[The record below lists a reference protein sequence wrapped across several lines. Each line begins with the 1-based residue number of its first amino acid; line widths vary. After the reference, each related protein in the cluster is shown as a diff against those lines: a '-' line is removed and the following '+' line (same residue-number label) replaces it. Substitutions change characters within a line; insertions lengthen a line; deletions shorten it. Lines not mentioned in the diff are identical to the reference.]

1 MFRQLR
7 AAKPEEIESI
17 KEKSDIGLN
26 CEVVALDTPKGP
38 IIGVV
43 RIVSEL
49 DPVYFPE
56 GIENR
61 WKTTFL
67 RDIETRMTGQGIP
80 AYYFNI
86 DADDAN
92 ADWRAFQ
99 EKWGAKK
106 VFSVPTYR
114 YKTSLLD

>member
-17 KEKSDIGLN
+17 KDKSDLTPESIVL
-26 CEVVALDTPKGP
+26 ALDTPKGP
-38 IIGVV
+38 ILGVV
-43 RIVSEL
+43 RVVTEL

-56 GIENR
+56 GLDTR

-67 RDIETRMTGQGIP
+67 RDAQTFMTAKGFDS
-80 AYYFNI
+80 YYFNI

-92 ADWRAFQ
+92 EDWRAFQ
-99 EKWGAKK
+99 EKWGAVK
-106 VFSVPTYR
+106 VFEVPTYR

>member
-7 AAKPEEIESI
+7 DAKPEEIESI
-17 KEKSDIGLN
+17 KNKSDLTDGSIVL
-26 CEVVALDTPKGP
+26 ALDTPKGP
-38 IIGVV
+38 ILGVV
-43 RIVSEL
+43 RVVTEL
-49 DPVYFPE
+49 DPVHFPE
-56 GIENR
+56 GLENR

-67 RDIETRMTGQGIP
+67 RDVETFMTAKGFNE
-80 AYYFNI
+80 YYFNL
-86 DADDAN
+86 DADEAST
-92 ADWRAFQ
+92 DWRAFQ